1 MNLLYVWNEAY
12 SNTNRNA
19 GYQLSSRYQ
28 ITFIKK
34 EGTLSIRRRESLS
47 EGEFWEE
54 HIYDV
59 MAVVGNNGAGKTQ
72 LACCIMATLDEADA
86 LGERRI
92 PFLLVFEDNQRGN
105 PKIKIFSNNLKFSVD
120 TALQCDRAPSRDD
133 LRRFKFVYF
142 TDTLSLLDYE
152 WEKHGVVWD
161 NSLGGAIRRAY
172 KHSCEMHYIGST
184 VSPII
189 NYFDDE
195 MWRVLEFARSNQN
208 QKKIPFALPKTADF
222 SAKLWQTNL
231 EYIAKELRDM
241 GRPDGQEILVKKC
254 SEMERVYGL
263 SLCSKLAIHLM
274 LNLFKTACI
283 PQTTSEDLREQAD
296 KFLEIISQ
304 TGCQDETALDMMV
317 RLMER
322 LKQTDNR
329 NVIPPYMEM
338 VLWLKKQSALQSSGN
353 WETWTLNLSKDQQ
366 TIDELYHHYRETS
379 FSYPYLL
386 IHFELSTGEYALLR
400 RFTRIN
406 ELLDHQSNGK
416 AYVTNNIE
424 REVECDGLML
434 WFDEADQS
442 MHPEWQ
448 RTQLDWLLQFISR
461 RFVTCETQLV
471 MATHSPIMLSDIPR
485 EHVLYLRNIEGE
497 TQVEQRE
504 VRTFGSNIHT
514 LFRDAFFLSKGTMGA
529 FAERKINGAAHELQ
543 DSDGQASP
551 KTRRLIE
558 AIGDDVIRNKLRQMQ
573 RTSSTSDFRPADRS
587 AVEETIHLLR
597 SQVEHLEAIIRRLE
611 RVEYDKN

>member
-12 SNTNRNA
+12 SNTKRNA

-28 ITFIKK
+28 ITFIRQ

-47 EGEFWEE
+47 EGDFWGE
-54 HIYDV
+54 HIYDA
-59 MAVVGNNGAGKTQ
+59 MAIVGSNGAGKTQ
-72 LACCIMATLDEADA
+72 LAYCIMETLGEADIY
-86 LGERRI
+86 GECPV

-120 TALQCDRAPSRDD
+120 TALQCDQTPSRDD

-152 WEKHGVVWD
+152 REKYGVVRD
-161 NSLGGAIRRAY
+161 NSLGWAIRRAY
-172 KHSCEMHYIGST
+172 SYNREMHYIDSA

-189 NYFDDE
+189 NYFDGE
-195 MWRVLEFARSNQN
+195 MWKVLEFARSNQN
-208 QKKIPFALPKTADF
+208 QEEIPFALPKTVAF

-231 EYIAKELRDM
+231 EYIAKELEDM
-241 GRPDGQEILVKKC
+241 GRPDGKEILVKKC

-274 LNLFKTACI
+274 LNLFKAACI
-283 PQTTSEDLREQAD
+283 PQTALENLREQANI
-296 KFLEIISQ
+296 FLEIISQ
-304 TGCQDETALDMMV
+304 TDCQDKTALDMV
-317 RLMER
+317 LQLMER
-322 LKQTDNR
+322 LKQADNR

-338 VLWLKKQSALQSSGN
+338 VLWLKKQSTLQSLGN
-353 WETWTLNLSKDQQ
+353 WEPWTLNLSIDRQ
-366 TIDELYHHYRETS
+366 TIDDLYHHYRETR
-379 FSYPYLL
+379 FSYPYLS
-386 IHFELSTGEYALLR
+386 IHFGLSTGEYALLR

-406 ELLDHQSNGK
+406 ELLDRRSNGK

-471 MATHSPIMLSDIPR
+471 MATHSPIVLSDIPH

-497 TQVEQRE
+497 TQIEQRE
-504 VRTFGSNIHT
+504 VRTFGNNIHT
-514 LFRDAFFLSKGTMGA
+514 LFRDAFFLSEGTMGA
-529 FAERKINGAAHELQ
+529 FAERTINEAAQKLQ

-551 KTRRLIE
+551 ETGRLIE
-558 AIGDDVIRNKLRQMQ
+558 VIGDDVIRNKLRQMQ
-573 RTSSTSDFRPADRS
+573 RIGSTSNFRPADRS

-597 SQVEHLEAIIRRLE
+597 GQVEHLEAIIRRLE
-611 RVEYDKN
+611 RAKYDKN